1 MVFFRDTF
9 DIAAT
14 DLRTISRPRRLCQPL
29 RIRTTP
35 SLIVT
40 MYVIVR
46 SLLALILV
54 ASSGM
59 AQRTFRQVVDEGAV
73 VRGDRSQKVIYLFF
87 SGHEY
92 ADGGEAI
99 ATILRRHG
107 VRASFFFTGDF
118 YRNPRYGT
126 LIRILRADGHYLGP
140 HSDRHLLYAS
150 WERRDSTLVSREA
163 FTSDLFDNYEAMR
176 PYGLN
181 HRASRFFLP
190 PYEWHNREIA
200 AWCRDSG
207 VALVNFSPG
216 TYSNADYT
224 TPDMGARYVPTD
236 TIYERILRYDTSQPG
251 GLNGF
256 HLLLHIG
263 AHPSRTDLFVRRLE
277 DLIVTL
283 SRRGYRWERIDRSGM
298 VVEDP

>member
-1 MVFFRDTF
+1 
-9 DIAAT
+9 
-14 DLRTISRPRRLCQPL
+14 
-29 RIRTTP
+29 
-35 SLIVT
+35 
-40 MYVIVR
+40 MYSIVR
-46 SLLALILV
+46 SLLVLVLV
-54 ASSGM
+54 ASPGV
-59 AQRTFRQVVDEGAV
+59 AQRIPRQVVDEGAV

-87 SGHEY
+87 SGHEF
-92 ADGGEAI
+92 ADGGETI

-107 VRASFFFTGDF
+107 VKASFFFTGDF
-118 YRNPRYGT
+118 YRNPQYGT

-163 FTSDLFDNYEAMR
+163 FTRDLFDNYEAMR

-181 HRASRFFLP
+181 RRTSRFFLP

-224 TPDMGARYVPTD
+224 TPDMGVRYVPTD
-236 TIYERILRYDTSQPG
+236 TIYERILRYEASQPS

-263 AHPSRTDLFVRRLE
+263 AHPSRADLFVRRLE

-283 SRRGYRWERIDRSGM
+283 SGRGYRWERIDRSGI